1 MQRKEL
7 VAEEGDTALEV
18 AQLGEKEVEAV
29 MGAEL
34 IAAIKKLAQVMTA
47 KAARGQLFQVA

>member
-1 MQRKEL
+1 MQRNK
-7 VAEEGDTALEV
+7 AALEV

-34 IAAIKKLAQVMTA
+34 IAAIKKLAQLTTA